1 MSQTPRYFIVDAE
14 VLPEIFLKVAR
25 AKQALQAREV
35 ATVNDAVRMAG
46 ISRSAFYKYK
56 DAVRP
61 FNDMMHGRIVT
72 LQIILRDEPGVL
84 SAILNIFA
92 ASGAN
97 ILTIHQTIPTD
108 GVAAVTV
115 TAQTGDLTRA
125 PEELTAAIQGQKGV
139 IKLEILAGQ

>member
-1 MSQTPRYFIVDAE
+1 MSQTPRYFIVDAA
-14 VLPEIFLKVAR
+14 VLPEVFLKVAR
-25 AKQALQAREV
+25 AKQALQAHEA

-61 FNDMMHGRIVT
+61 FNDMMHARIVT
-72 LQIILRDEPGVL
+72 LQIMLRDEPGVL

-115 TAQTGDLTRA
+115 TAQTNAGSPA
-125 PEELTAAIQGQKGV
+125 ELAAALQAQSGV
-139 IKLEILAGQ
+139 VKLEILGGQ